1 MVPWRPV
8 IQVIALRVLGA
19 AGRVGGAPKCQEWL
33 GATAQ
38 GPEGVVGVLEGA
50 PWRL

>member
-8 IQVIALRVLGA
+8 IQVIALRVLRRLNKGVRGA
-19 AGRVGGAPKCQEWL
+19 QVP
-33 GATAQ
+33 
-38 GPEGVVGVLEGA
+38 GVVGVAPQGQGGVVGVAEGA